1 MLTFIIALA
10 LCINGHV
17 PTKTDLGI
25 KETAFV
31 FDDQKAFYN
40 LTDTKK
46 KKRR

>member
-1 MLTFIIALA
+1 MLTLIIAIA
-10 LCINGHV
+10 VATSV
-17 PTKTDLGI
+17 PAPKHTEVAPKQV
-25 KETAFV
+25 AFV